1 MVAPAGGVVSGQG
14 YAINDAVVF
23 AQRSAA
29 AGELFPA
36 LVVGCVDL
44 PKQSSLVI
52 PAGRRLFWNDTLKR
66 VSDNTLD
73 GNRIG
78 FSVNAAGNGT
88 TTVRVLFYA
97 LS

>member
-29 AGELFPA
+29 AGEMFPA

-44 PKQSSLVI
+44 PKLSSLAI
-52 PAGRRLFWNDTLKR
+52 PAGRRLYWDDTLKR
-66 VSDNTLD
+66 VSVNSGD

-78 FSVNAAGNGT
+78 FAVNTANVGA